1 MELENSFE
9 VAVPPDRAWDFMLDV
24 ERVAPCMPGAELT
37 EIVDDRTW
45 KGKVTVKLGPVSL
58 SYAGTVVMQER
69 DDQAR
74 RVVLKADGTETRG
87 KGTASAL
94 VTSTMEPTPEGTR
107 VTIHTD
113 LTLAGAVAQYGR
125 GMIGDVSQRLT
136 DQFAECLAAQLT
148 APEGEAPPPPEARPV
163 AGIRLGVWA
172 VLRAVARLFRRIW
185 AAITGGGGRA

>member
-9 VAVPPDRAWDFMLDV
+9 VSAPPERAWEFMLDV

-45 KGKVTVKLGPVSL
+45 KGKVTLKLGPVSL

-69 DDQAR
+69 DEEAR

-94 VTSTMEPTPEGTR
+94 VTSTMGTAPEGTR

-136 DQFAECLAAQLT
+136 DQFAECLADQLT
-148 APEGEAPPPPEARPV
+148 APEGEAPPAREAKPV
-163 AGIRLGVWA
+163 GGIRLGLWA
-172 VLRAVARLFRRIW
+172 LLRAIGRFFGRIW
-185 AAITGGGGRA
+185 RTITGGGGRS